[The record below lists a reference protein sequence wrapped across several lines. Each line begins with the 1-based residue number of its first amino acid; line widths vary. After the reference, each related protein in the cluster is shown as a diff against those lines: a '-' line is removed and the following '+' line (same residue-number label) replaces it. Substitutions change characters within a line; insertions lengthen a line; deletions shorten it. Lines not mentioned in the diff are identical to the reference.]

1 MPMSETQP
9 PTLARPA
16 PRRALLVGLGL
27 LVLVLAV
34 FAAGKAGLLP
44 DAETIT
50 GWMQALNHG
59 PWGLIAVIA
68 VFCIAAF
75 IGVPQFAL
83 IAAAVAVFGPWYGA
97 GYSWIANMVSGAITF
112 WIGRAA
118 GEEAFRRYAGRRAQK
133 LSRFV
138 GRNALAASAI
148 VRNVPT
154 GPFLIVN
161 MAFGV
166 SNAKFRDYWI
176 GMGIGIIPKIALI
189 AFAGRSLLA
198 ALQGNLG
205 IAVLAALAAAA
216 AYAGGYIYFRR
227 RAARLGHNL
236 ATEAESPVDRP
247 GQGSD

>member
-1 MPMSETQP
+1 MPSVD
-9 PTLARPA
+9 RPA
-16 PRRALLVGLGL
+16 PRRALLAGLGL
-27 LVLVLAV
+27 LLLVLAI
-34 FAAGKAGLLP
+34 FAAGKAGLVP

-97 GYSWIANMVSGAITF
+97 GYSWIANMISGAITF

-118 GEEAFRRYAGRRAQK
+118 GEEAFRRYAGRRAQG

-138 GRNALAASAI
+138 GRNALLASAI

-166 SNAKFRDYWI
+166 SNAKFRDYWA
-176 GMGIGIIPKIALI
+176 GMAIGIIPKIALI
-189 AFAGRSLLA
+189 AFAGKSLLA

-205 IAVLAALAAAA
+205 LAVLAAAGAAGV
-216 AYAGGYIYFRR
+216 YAGGYFYFRR

-236 ATEAESPVDRP
+236 AEDTASPVDSARQP
-247 GQGSD
+247 SD

>member
-1 MPMSETQP
+1 MSQP
-9 PTLARPA
+9 DAPSVNRPA
-16 PRRALLVGLGL
+16 PRRALLAGLAL

-50 GWMQALNHG
+50 GWMEALNHG

-75 IGVPQFAL
+75 VGVPQFAL
-83 IAAAVAVFGPWYGA
+83 IAAAVAVFGPWHGA
-97 GYSWIANMVSGAITF
+97 GYSWIANMISGAITF

-138 GRNALAASAI
+138 GRNALAASAF

-205 IAVLAALAAAA
+205 IAVLAALAAVA
-216 AYAGGYIYFRR
+216 AYVGGYVYFRR
-227 RAARLGHNL
+227 RAARMGHNL
-236 ATEAESPVDRP
+236 AEDPASPVDSP
-247 GQGSD
+247 GQPSE

>member
-1 MPMSETQP
+1 MSQTDTP
-9 PTLARPA
+9 SATRPA
-16 PRRALLVGLGL
+16 PRRALLAGLGL

-97 GYSWIANMVSGAITF
+97 GYSWIANMISGAMTF

-138 GRNALAASAI
+138 GRNALAASAF

-166 SNAKFRDYWI
+166 STAKFRDYWI

-198 ALQGNLG
+198 ALQGNIG
-205 IAVLAALAAAA
+205 IAVLAALAAVA
-216 AYAGGYIYFRR
+216 AYVGGYVYFRR
-227 RAARLGHNL
+227 RAARMGHNL
-236 ATEAESPVDRP
+236 AEDPASPVDSP
-247 GQGSD
+247 GQPSE